1 MLEFLDLEYVK
12 MVKILDFI
20 NKSVKPVSLDE
31 VAKHIKSVK
40 KTANTLLM
48 LIKSELKDFDF
59 EVRMNTNK
67 KYYLKKKND
76 SQKKSDYVN
85 LDAFILTCGKR
96 SIVFS
101 MVEEL
106 YHKGYIDVVK
116 FCTEKYISSATFSRA
131 KKQLTRSL
139 AKSNL
144 KLATHLKGGIIG
156 EEYYIRIF
164 YFQFFNTFYNSVEWP
179 FEQSQKIEMERLY
192 QKKSKK

>member
-67 KYYLKKKND
+67 KYYLKKKMIL
-76 SQKKSDYVN
+76 KKN
-85 LDAFILTCGKR
+85 LITL
-96 SIVFS
+96 I
-101 MVEEL
+101 
-106 YHKGYIDVVK
+106 
-116 FCTEKYISSATFSRA
+116 
-131 KKQLTRSL
+131 
-139 AKSNL
+139 
-144 KLATHLKGGIIG
+144 
-156 EEYYIRIF
+156 
-164 YFQFFNTFYNSVEWP
+164 
-179 FEQSQKIEMERLY
+179 
-192 QKKSKK
+192 